1 MVRRAW
7 KNAVIAM
14 ASLSMMMGSA
24 IPAMA
29 KTGRPD
35 TEGQWKL
42 EKQAWSFQDSK
53 ANTVKGWMVYKGD
66 WYFLDES
73 TGFLKTGWL
82 SRNGKSYFFNTEK
95 GSREGALLSGWNW
108 IDGYC
113 YYFSEK
119 DDESYGE
126 LQKSTTTADG
136 YKLDDSGRWVDESGS
151 AYYVAGHGISASG
164 TAQQVAGASRP
175 VIMESSPSRGGSS
188 SGRTSGGSAGRNT
201 ASQTDSNSTAGSEK
215 KTDETKPEK
224 TEDSKKEDETK
235 PEKPEE
241 GKKEDETKPE
251 KPEDSKKE
259 EETKPEKPEDSKK
272 EEETKPEKP
281 EDSKKEDGTK
291 PEKPEEGKKEEE
303 TKPEKPEE
311 NEQQSLAV
319 LGKAVNGQDLT
330 IAVPKE
336 IMTKL
341 LAVSL
346 TDPEDRPVSYTVSGD
361 GQGSIISLDREKSQI
376 RIKANQAVGNF
387 KTLSRPGKYTLR
399 LMTEEGPLE
408 DFSFDVGTEEKQIDE
423 SDGKE
428 FPPRAD
434 REEGEHSLKIT
445 LKDTFKGTAAA
456 FLSKLNAVE
465 VNGVTYQKA
474 DSLSTVEAGE
484 GLYFVEDK
492 TLYLSIPKEKV
503 GEVTLRAD
511 GFMHL
516 IVSAQ

>member
-1 MVRRAW
+1 
-7 KNAVIAM
+7 M

-24 IPAMA
+24 TAAMA

-188 SGRTSGGSAGRNT
+188 FGRTSGGGAGRNT

-224 TEDSKKEDETK
+224 TED
-235 PEKPEE
+235 
-241 GKKEDETKPE
+241 G
-251 KPEDSKKE
+251 KKE
-259 EETKPEKPEDSKK
+259 EETKPEKQEDS
-272 EEETKPEKP
+272 
-281 EDSKKEDGTK
+281 
-291 PEKPEEGKKEEE
+291 KKEEE

-311 NEQQSLAV
+311 NEQQSLTAI
-319 LGKAVNGQDLT
+319 GKAVNGQDLT

-346 TDPEDRPVSYTVSGD
+346 TDPEDRPVSYTVSGE

-445 LKDTFKGTAAA
+445 LKDTLKGTAAA

-503 GEVTLRAD
+503 GEVILRAD

>member
-14 ASLSMMMGSA
+14 ASLSMMMGNA

-35 TEGQWKL
+35 TEGQWKE
-42 EKQAWSFQDSK
+42 EKQVWSFQDPK

-224 TEDSKKEDETK
+224 PED
-235 PEKPEE
+235 
-241 GKKEDETKPE
+241 GKKED
-251 KPEDSKKE
+251 
-259 EETKPEKPEDSKK
+259 
-272 EEETKPEKP
+272 
-281 EDSKKEDGTK
+281 
-291 PEKPEEGKKEEE
+291 E

-311 NEQQSLAV
+311 NEQQSLTV
-319 LGKAVNGQDLT
+319 IGKAVNGQDLT

-445 LKDTFKGTAAA
+445 LKDTLKGTAAA

>member
-14 ASLSMMMGSA
+14 ASLSMMMGNA

-42 EKQAWSFQDSK
+42 EKQAWSFQDPK

-126 LQKSTTTADG
+126 LQKSTTTVDG

-188 SGRTSGGSAGRNT
+188 SGGASGGGAGRNT

-224 TEDSKKEDETK
+224 S
-235 PEKPEE
+235 
-241 GKKEDETKPE
+241 
-251 KPEDSKKE
+251 EDSKKE
-259 EETKPEKPEDSKK
+259 EETKPEKPED
-272 EEETKPEKP
+272 
-281 EDSKKEDGTK
+281 
-291 PEKPEEGKKEEE
+291 GKKADE

>member
-1 MVRRAW
+1 MVRRAL
-7 KNAVIAM
+7 KSAVIAM
-14 ASLSMMMGSA
+14 ASLSMMMGSS

-42 EKQAWSFQDSK
+42 EKQAWSFQDPK

-66 WYFLDES
+66 WYFLDENS
-73 TGFLKTGWL
+73 GFLKTGWM
-82 SRNGKSYFFNTEK
+82 SQNGKSYFFNTEK

-136 YKLDDSGRWVDESGS
+136 YKVDDSGRWVDESGS

-175 VIMESSPSRGGSS
+175 VIMESSPSRSGSS
-188 SGRTSGGSAGRNT
+188 SGGASGGGAGRNT

-224 TEDSKKEDETK
+224 PEDGKKEGETK
-235 PEKPEE
+235 PEKPEKPE
-241 GKKEDETKPE
+241 DRKKEDEKKPE
-251 KPEDSKKE
+251 KPED
-259 EETKPEKPEDSKK
+259 
-272 EEETKPEKP
+272 
-281 EDSKKEDGTK
+281 
-291 PEKPEEGKKEEE
+291 GKKEEE
-303 TKPEKPEE
+303 TKPEE
-311 NEQQSLAV
+311 NEPQSLTV

-346 TDPEDRPVSYTVSGD
+346 ADPEDRPVSYTVSGD
-361 GQGSIISLDREKSQI
+361 GQGSIISLDREKSRI

-408 DFSFDVGTEEKQIDE
+408 DFSFDVGTEEKQE
-423 SDGKE
+423 E
-428 FPPRAD
+428 
-434 REEGEHSLKIT
+434 REGNVWIGRVFGIRSM
-445 LKDTFKGTAAA
+445 
-456 FLSKLNAVE
+456 
-465 VNGVTYQKA
+465 
-474 DSLSTVEAGE
+474 
-484 GLYFVEDK
+484 
-492 TLYLSIPKEKV
+492 P
-503 GEVTLRAD
+503 
-511 GFMHL
+511 
-516 IVSAQ
+516 

>member
-1 MVRRAW
+1 
-7 KNAVIAM
+7 M
-14 ASLSMMMGSA
+14 ASLSMMMGNA

-126 LQKSTTTADG
+126 LQKNTTTADG

-175 VIMESSPSRGGSS
+175 VIMESSPSRSGSS

-201 ASQTDSNSTAGSEK
+201 ASQTDSNRKGEDEK

-224 TEDSKKEDETK
+224 T
-235 PEKPEE
+235 EE

-251 KPEDSKKE
+251 KPEDGKKE
-259 EETKPEKPEDSKK
+259 EETKPEKPEDS
-272 EEETKPEKP
+272 
-281 EDSKKEDGTK
+281 
-291 PEKPEEGKKEEE
+291 KKEEE

-423 SDGKE
+423 SEGKE

-465 VNGVTYQKA
+465 VNGVPYQKV
-474 DSLSTVEAGE
+474 DSLSSVEAGE

>member
-24 IPAMA
+24 TAAMA

-188 SGRTSGGSAGRNT
+188 FGRTSGGGAGRNT

-224 TEDSKKEDETK
+224 TEDGKKEEETK
-235 PEKPEE
+235 PEKQ
-241 GKKEDETKPE
+241 
-251 KPEDSKKE
+251 EDSKKE
-259 EETKPEKPEDSKK
+259 EETKPEKSEDSKK

-281 EDSKKEDGTK
+281 EDSKKEDETK

-330 IAVPKE
+330 IAVPKK

-346 TDPEDRPVSYTVSGD
+346 TDPEDRPVSYTVSGE

>member
-1 MVRRAW
+1 M
-7 KNAVIAM
+7 
-14 ASLSMMMGSA
+14 
-24 IPAMA
+24 
-29 KTGRPD
+29 
-35 TEGQWKL
+35 
-42 EKQAWSFQDSK
+42 
-53 ANTVKGWMVYKGD
+53 
-66 WYFLDES
+66 
-73 TGFLKTGWL
+73 
-82 SRNGKSYFFNTEK
+82 
-95 GSREGALLSGWNW
+95 LSGWNW

-188 SGRTSGGSAGRNT
+188 FGRTSGGGAGRNT

-215 KTDETKPEK
+215 KTDETKSEK
-224 TEDSKKEDETK
+224 PEDSKKEDETK
-235 PEKPEE
+235 PEKPED

-281 EDSKKEDGTK
+281 E
-291 PEKPEEGKKEEE
+291 
-303 TKPEKPEE
+303 E
-311 NEQQSLAV
+311 NEQQSLTV
-319 LGKAVNGQDLT
+319 IGKAVNGQDLT

-376 RIKANQAVGNF
+376 RIKANQTVGNF

-445 LKDTFKGTAAA
+445 LKDTLKGTAAA

-465 VNGVTYQKA
+465 VNGVPYQKA

>member
-1 MVRRAW
+1 
-7 KNAVIAM
+7 M

-188 SGRTSGGSAGRNT
+188 SGGASGGGAGRNT

-224 TEDSKKEDETK
+224 
-235 PEKPEE
+235 PEE

-251 KPEDSKKE
+251 KQEDSKKE
-259 EETKPEKPEDSKK
+259 EETKPEKPEDS
-272 EEETKPEKP
+272 
-281 EDSKKEDGTK
+281 
-291 PEKPEEGKKEEE
+291 KKEEE

-336 IMTKL
+336 IMTQL

>member
-1 MVRRAW
+1 MVRRAL
-7 KNAVIAM
+7 KSAVIAV
-14 ASLSMMMGSA
+14 ASLSMMMGSS

-42 EKQAWSFQDSK
+42 EKQAWSFQDPK

-66 WYFLDES
+66 WYFLDENS
-73 TGFLKTGWL
+73 GFLKTGWM
-82 SRNGKSYFFNTEK
+82 SQNGKSYFFNTEK

-126 LQKSTTTADG
+126 LQKSITTADG
-136 YKLDDSGRWVDESGS
+136 YKLDDSGRWVDASGS

-188 SGRTSGGSAGRNT
+188 SGGASGGGAGRNT

-224 TEDSKKEDETK
+224 
-235 PEKPEE
+235 
-241 GKKEDETKPE
+241 
-251 KPEDSKKE
+251 PEDSKKE
-259 EETKPEKPEDSKK
+259 EETKPEKPEDS
-272 EEETKPEKP
+272 
-281 EDSKKEDGTK
+281 
-291 PEKPEEGKKEEE
+291 KKEEE

>member
-1 MVRRAW
+1 
-7 KNAVIAM
+7 M

-82 SRNGKSYFFNTEK
+82 SRNGKSYFFNTEN

-224 TEDSKKEDETK
+224 
-235 PEKPEE
+235 PEE

-259 EETKPEKPEDSKK
+259 EETKPEKPEEGKK

-281 EDSKKEDGTK
+281 EDGKKED
-291 PEKPEEGKKEEE
+291 E

-311 NEQQSLAV
+311 NEQQSLTV
-319 LGKAVNGQDLT
+319 IGKAVNGQDLT

-361 GQGSIISLDREKSQI
+361 GQGRIISLDREKSQI

>member
-1 MVRRAW
+1 
-7 KNAVIAM
+7 
-14 ASLSMMMGSA
+14 
-24 IPAMA
+24 
-29 KTGRPD
+29 
-35 TEGQWKL
+35 
-42 EKQAWSFQDSK
+42 
-53 ANTVKGWMVYKGD
+53 MVYKGD

-188 SGRTSGGSAGRNT
+188 SGGASGGGAGRNT

-224 TEDSKKEDETK
+224 PEEGKKEEETK

-251 KPEDSKKE
+251 KPE
-259 EETKPEKPEDSKK
+259 
-272 EEETKPEKP
+272 
-281 EDSKKEDGTK
+281 
-291 PEKPEEGKKEEE
+291 EGKKEDE

>member
-24 IPAMA
+24 TAAMA

-188 SGRTSGGSAGRNT
+188 FGRTSGGGAGRNT

-224 TEDSKKEDETK
+224 TED
-235 PEKPEE
+235 
-241 GKKEDETKPE
+241 G
-251 KPEDSKKE
+251 KKE
-259 EETKPEKPEDSKK
+259 EETKPEKPEDG
-272 EEETKPEKP
+272 
-281 EDSKKEDGTK
+281 KKED
-291 PEKPEEGKKEEE
+291 E

-311 NEQQSLAV
+311 NEQQSLTV
-319 LGKAVNGQDLT
+319 IGKAVNGQDLT

-346 TDPEDRPVSYTVSGD
+346 SDPEDRPVSYTVSGD

-465 VNGVTYQKA
+465 VNGVIYQKA